1 VYFIP
6 DSIANIYAGL
16 KNYGATIVVPGSK
29 GALHHFEETERSFIN
44 QKMGYKV
51 SWPDG
56 WVEDQGLEHT
66 VISQLGWPL
75 NVYAATFIVSKNA
88 GILMPMIS
96 IVVENVGD
104 MDIISYS
111 QKRLSI
117 CKNAYIGTL
126 DYDIDVCRD
135 FHTVTE
141 IRLYKPS
148 NNLERYQTQK
158 SFIRK
163 NKAYIFNV
171 FDLFPD
177 TINNK
182 PELTTDITK
191 IVHSFTFL
199 ENTILSR

>member
-1 VYFIP
+1 
-6 DSIANIYAGL
+6 
-16 KNYGATIVVPGSK
+16 
-29 GALHHFEETERSFIN
+29 
-44 QKMGYKV
+44 MGYKV

-56 WVEDQGLEHT
+56 WVEDRELEHT
-66 VISQLGWPL
+66 VMSQLGWPL
-75 NVYAATFIVSKNA
+75 NIYATTIIVSKNA
-88 GILMPMIS
+88 GIIMPKIS

-104 MDIISYS
+104 MDIINYS

-117 CKNAYIGTL
+117 SKDNDIGTL
-126 DYDIDVCRD
+126 DYDIDVCHD

-141 IRLYKPS
+141 ILLYKPL
-148 NNLERYQTQK
+148 NNLERYLIQK

-163 NKAYIFNV
+163 KKAYILNV

-182 PELTTDITK
+182 PELTGDITK

-199 ENTILSR
+199 ENTILAR